1 MTSQTQTHQERGGV
15 NITRLQPAA
24 RNKTHLRFLH
34 FIIFIIFIAVISE
47 VVTVTRV
54 TKLDKTELDCSSF

>member
-34 FIIFIIFIAVISE
+34 FIIFIIFIAVISK
-47 VVTVTRV
+47 VV